1 VPTFKEDIE
10 TQDHIFRCTSCP
22 KGNKLKSKYFM
33 DLSVLLENHRT
44 NISTQELIKQNVTN
58 WFNNIPEVDAITIA
72 PDATNTLK
80 LASTQQKYIG
90 WDHWINGRWSQK
102 WATLQNHDIIHNESG
117 KKYATSTG
125 WAKKI
130 ILLTWEL
137 IHQIW
142 IERNNMEHD
151 SVGCPETRRKEKL
164 IEIIQG
170 ESIQMNY
177 EIYPEQETTT
187 ESLGLL
193 PEDNLKMIK
202 QNLKNAKADKR
213 IRNSKQL

>member
-1 VPTFKEDIE
+1 VESFILC
-10 TQDHIFRCTSCP
+10 I
-22 KGNKLKSKYFM
+22 
-33 DLSVLLENHRT
+33 
-44 NISTQELIKQNVTN
+44 
-58 WFNNIPEVDAITIA
+58 
-72 PDATNTLK
+72 
-80 LASTQQKYIG
+80 YIY
-90 WDHWINGRWSQK
+90 IYIYLYIYS
-102 WATLQNHDIIHNESG
+102 ESG

-151 SVGCPETRRKEKL
+151 SAGCPETRRKEKL

-202 QNLKNAKADKR
+202 QNLKNAKSDKR
-213 IRNSKQL
+213 IGCSKKL